1 MPAHYGIAIVAAAHK
16 NALNVLLAL
25 WQGEDPTL
33 SENLGQPLNASGL
46 PNDPPTHWMGG
57 RPYSAAELEII
68 QNLPANLP
76 AASWPVQ
83 GVGGPVAEA
92 EVIVAAAALSLMIGT
107 AESYGAALVQ
117 QTLASALGALGLK
130 RAEDA

>member
-1 MPAHYGIAIVAAAHK
+1 MPAHYGIAIVADEHK
-16 NALNVLLAL
+16 NALNVVLAL

-46 PNDPPTHWMGG
+46 ANDPPTHWMGG
-57 RPYSAAELEII
+57 RPYGAAELEII

-76 AASWPVQ
+76 AVSWPVQ
-83 GVGGPVAEA
+83 GVGGAVDEA
-92 EVIVAAAALSLMIGT
+92 AAIAAAAALSLMVGT
-107 AESYGAALVQ
+107 ADSYGAALVQ
-117 QTLASALGALGLK
+117 QTLASALGAQGLK